1 MLRALLYNLM
11 QQHIARETK
20 RDSSA
25 MKSISLLTMVFLPAT
40 AIAVGLS
47 HFTWTVKWSPRKHD
61 DLRVCPYGNHLYYDY
76 DGSHWGDDDDEH
88 DEGDDHEEDT
98 DDGQDGDEDE

>member
-1 MLRALLYNLM
+1 VLRALLYNLM

-40 AIAVGLS
+40 AIAVSLS
-47 HFTWTVKWSPRKHD
+47 HLTWTVKWSPRKHGD
-61 DLRVCPYGNHLYYDY
+61 PQVYGNHLYYDC
-76 DGSHWGDDDDEH
+76 DGSHWGDDDDER
-88 DEGDDHEEDT
+88 EGDDHEEDA
-98 DDGQDGDEDE
+98 DDDQDGDEDE